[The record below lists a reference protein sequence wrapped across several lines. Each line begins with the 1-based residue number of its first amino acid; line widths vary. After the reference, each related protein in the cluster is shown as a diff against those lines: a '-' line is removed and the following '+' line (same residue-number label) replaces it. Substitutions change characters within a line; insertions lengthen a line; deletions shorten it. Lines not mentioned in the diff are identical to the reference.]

1 MLNRSA
7 MATAATLHRSVRLSP
22 LAKRYGIPSLAD
34 LISMDVLQATR
45 SDARNDVRK
54 SKALP
59 ACGFKSV
66 RCRLQE
72 RLRAAQALAAGI
84 ASQNRPLANVL

>member
-7 MATAATLHRSVRLSP
+7 MTTAATLHRCVRLSP
-22 LAKRYGIPSLAD
+22 LAKRYRIPSLAD
-34 LISMDVLQATR
+34 LMSMDVLQATR

-59 ACGFKSV
+59 ALIRTMPLAGTLAHLPRPCGW
-66 RCRLQE
+66 
-72 RLRAAQALAAGI
+72 I
-84 ASQNRPLANVL
+84 ASQNRPLDAL